1 MRRFPKLL
9 HEILRYTIVPSAAV
23 EDGAIGRPTLEVI
36 CAALADDELNL
47 LDLLVDQMLECKRNV
62 RAPLALQPYIMA
74 LVLYMIEDFYGVSE
88 IKHWA
93 FLPFCHDE
101 VFLERPHSP

>member
-47 LDLLVDQMLECKRNV
+47 LDLLVDQMLECKRNMCTH
-62 RAPLALQPYIMA
+62 LAL
-74 LVLYMIEDFYGVSE
+74 
-88 IKHWA
+88 
-93 FLPFCHDE
+93 
-101 VFLERPHSP
+101 